1 MMNGRELL
9 EYLGPV
15 LAPVREIRNRPADD
29 FEDVSVDELEIAAR
43 ALRALGYSC
52 TAGARRLEAIRSA
65 RCVLCSKREAA
76 GGSDACEECIAEGD
90 ELARASS

>member
-1 MMNGRELL
+1 MTGRELL
-9 EYLGPV
+9 EHLGPL
-15 LAPVREIRNRPADD
+15 LAPTREIRFRTADD
-29 FEDVSVDELEIAAR
+29 FADVTALELEQASR

-52 TAGARRLEAIRSA
+52 HQGARRLKVILAD
-65 RCVLCSKREAA
+65 RCVICTIREAA